1 MSDNLIEE
9 VREMGE
15 HPSRA
20 DLPMGK
26 TLRNTAEY
34 MEALEVQVQSWTEE
48 ARRYAENADCWRTK
62 CDTLE
67 ADKAKLREEII
78 AILNQRIEDILA
90 CRAQPLVAKFMAVD
104 EIDWLE
110 ETKIAIAAALQET
123 EQ

>member
-34 MEALEVQVQSWTEE
+34 MEAL
-48 ARRYAENADCWRTK
+48 
-62 CDTLE
+62 
-67 ADKAKLREEII
+67 
-78 AILNQRIEDILA
+78 
-90 CRAQPLVAKFMAVD
+90 
-104 EIDWLE
+104 
-110 ETKIAIAAALQET
+110 
-123 EQ
+123 